1 MLCCC
6 KNVKTQKS
14 ENKNTNKSS
23 YKFHKMK
30 YKTHGLHSTIFTCE
44 EKNTKTKCIC
54 KQINIH
60 KDCFNEIDILKRL
73 KNTNAQCFPEYIY
86 HKKIDNQTF
95 SIYYRY
101 ILGKDLFQ
109 TFFNDFSS
117 SLTLEQTIS
126 LAKKM
131 LTCLIELQK
140 LNLMHIDIKLENFIF
155 DIENNQMYLID
166 FEGCQSIPPNNTI
179 GNLKTFSTTKNY
191 VPPEVWFRIGH
202 KNTDVWNIGVCL
214 WLFLTKRYP
223 FYTTPIRNLVITYK
237 NDKYMKKNK
246 RFSDEM
252 ERNII
257 KKCKTVYTF
266 PTFDHENQLIK
277 HKNYKKLIEIF
288 TKIFTLEPTDRV
300 SAEQLL
306 KMISNI

>member
-6 KNVKTQKS
+6 KNVNVHKS
-14 ENKNTNKSS
+14 KNQNTNKTS

-44 EKNTKTKCIC
+44 EQNTKTKCIC

-60 KDCFNEIDILKRL
+60 KDSFNEINILKQL
-73 KNTNAQCFPEYIY
+73 KNAESDCFPEYIY
-86 HKKIDNQTF
+86 HKKIDIKTY

-101 ILGKDLFQ
+101 IPGKDLFQ
-109 TFFNDFSS
+109 TFFHDYSLC
-117 SLTLEQTIS
+117 LTLDQIID

-131 LTCLIELQK
+131 LTCVIELQK

-155 DIENNQMYLID
+155 DIENDKIYLID
-166 FEGCQSIPPNNTI
+166 FEGCQKIPPNDMI
-179 GNLKTFSTTKNY
+179 GNLNSFSTTKNY
-191 VPPEVWFRIGH
+191 VPPEIWFRIGH

-214 WLFLTKRYP
+214 WFFLTKKYP
-223 FYTTPIRNLVITYK
+223 FYTTSIHNLVIAYK
-237 NDKYMKKNK
+237 NSKYMKKNK

-257 KKCKTVYTF
+257 NKCKIIYRF
-266 PTFDHENQLIK
+266 PTSDHENEMIK
-277 HKNYKKLIEIF
+277 YKKHTKLIEIF
-288 TKIFTLEPTDRV
+288 AKIFTLEPADRIT
-300 SAEQLL
+300 AEQLL
-306 KMISNI
+306 KMISHI